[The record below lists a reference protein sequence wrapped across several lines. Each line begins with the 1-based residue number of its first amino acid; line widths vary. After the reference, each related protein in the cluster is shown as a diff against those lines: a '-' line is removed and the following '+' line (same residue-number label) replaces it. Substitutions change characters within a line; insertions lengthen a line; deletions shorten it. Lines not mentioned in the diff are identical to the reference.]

1 MGDFNIDLLDVN
13 NNNLETYV
21 ETMFDYNF
29 YPLIN
34 KPTRIVKDKFSAIDH
49 IWTNVT
55 GAQIKSA
62 ILAHEIADHFPVI
75 QVSNIGTPLLK
86 SENRKWNFSQPNLQ
100 KFCQMLEATDFGEV

>member
-1 MGDFNIDLLDVN
+1 MGDFIIDLLDVN

-55 GAQIKSA
+55 GAQIKCHSCSWNSW
-62 ILAHEIADHFPVI
+62 PSS
-75 QVSNIGTPLLK
+75 SN
-86 SENRKWNFSQPNLQ
+86 SSF
-100 KFCQMLEATDFGEV
+100 

>member
-1 MGDFNIDLLDVN
+1 MADFNIDLLDVN
-13 NNNLETYV
+13 SNNLETYV

-49 IWTNVT
+49 IGTNVT

-62 ILAHEIADHFPVI
+62 ILTHEIADHLPVI
-75 QVSNIGTPLLK
+75 QVSNIGTP
-86 SENRKWNFSQPNLQ
+86 EFSL
-100 KFCQMLEATDFGEV
+100 